1 VTVSNVLFA
10 VSVALMVF
18 VWFAPSQRVSSRV
31 RWQYGLTAVWVLTL
45 AIIALLFEMRMMVHG
60 PNP

>member
-1 VTVSNVLFA
+1 
-10 VSVALMVF
+10 MVF

-45 AIIALLFEMRMMVHG
+45 AIIALLFEMKMMLHG